1 MINDFLLHSFDI
13 AKISY
18 KKDLPLAPKSTFKVG
33 STADLF
39 IAPISQEQLIS
50 VVSACIAAEEKF
62 FILGG
67 GSNIVFPDQPYHGII
82 ISTENLNNILM
93 TDDERPQ
100 NLEENQ
106 ILVSCQAG
114 TPMSSLVNFCTKHNL
129 SGMEEFAGLP
139 GTVGGALYMNARCF
153 EKSISQLVYDTSF
166 FTVQP
171 KKRATIICQPF
182 QESEWDYKKSPFQTN
197 NNDEAKKIICSAT
210 FVLEQ
215 KDDKEHASIE
225 AKCKHFINE
234 RIEKGH
240 FKFPSAGSVFK
251 NNHNFGKPSGALIDQ
266 AGLKGVKIGGAQ
278 IAPFHGNFIIN
289 VDHAKSDDIKELVEL
304 TKRTI
309 KEKFGFDLENE
320 IIFLTNQ

>member
-18 KKDLPLAPKSTFKVG
+18 KKDVALAPKSTFKVG
-33 STADLF
+33 STADLY
-39 IAPISQEQLIS
+39 IAPVNQEQFIS
-50 VVSACIAAEEKF
+50 VISACVAAEEKF

-67 GSNIVFPDQPYHGII
+67 GSNVVFPDQPYNGII

-100 NLEENQ
+100 DLKENQ
-106 ILVSCQAG
+106 VLISCQAG
-114 TPMSSLVNFCTKHNL
+114 TPISSLVNFCTKHNL
-129 SGMEEFAGLP
+129 SGMEEFAGLS

-153 EKSISQLVYDTSF
+153 EKSISQLIYDTSF
-166 FTVQP
+166 FTPFP
-171 KKRATIICQPF
+171 KKRTTLICQPF
-182 QESEWDYKKSPFQTN
+182 QESEWDYKKSPFQTKP
-197 NNDEAKKIICSAT
+197 DEAKKIICSAT
-210 FVLEQ
+210 FILEQ
-215 KDDKEHASIE
+215 KEASEHSTIE
-225 AKCKHFINE
+225 AKCKKYINE

-266 AGLKGVKIGGAQ
+266 AGLKGYKIGGAQ

-289 VDHAKSDDIKELVEL
+289 IDHAKSDDIKKLVEL
-304 TKRTI
+304 AKRTV
-309 KEKFGFDLENE
+309 KEKFGFELENE
-320 IIFLTNQ
+320 IIFLSN

>member
-1 MINDFLLHSFDI
+1 
-13 AKISY
+13 
-18 KKDLPLAPKSTFKVG
+18 
-33 STADLF
+33 
-39 IAPISQEQLIS
+39 
-50 VVSACIAAEEKF
+50 
-62 FILGG
+62 
-67 GSNIVFPDQPYHGII
+67 
-82 ISTENLNNILM
+82 
-93 TDDERPQ
+93 
-100 NLEENQ
+100 
-106 ILVSCQAG
+106 
-114 TPMSSLVNFCTKHNL
+114 
-129 SGMEEFAGLP
+129 MEEFAGLP

-166 FTVQP
+166 FTAQP
-171 KKRATIICQPF
+171 KKRASIICKPF
-182 QESEWDYKKSPFQTN
+182 QESEWDYKKSPFQTTN
-197 NNDEAKKIICSAT
+197 SDEAKKIICSAT

-234 RIEKGH
+234 RIQKGH

-304 TKRTI
+304 TKKTI

>member
-1 MINDFLLHSFDI
+1 MMQHDLKPRWTDEEISFLKFAYPNKEFTMDEILKAFPNR
-13 AKISY
+13 SY
-18 KKDLPLAPKSTFKVG
+18 HAIRFQARRLNLKRYSEPDPPKGYKRCSSCDTILPLSWFSKNKTKKYGKHARCKVC
-33 STADLF
+33 D
-39 IAPISQEQLIS
+39 
-50 VVSACIAAEEKF
+50 
-62 FILGG
+62 
-67 GSNIVFPDQPYHGII
+67 
-82 ISTENLNNILM
+82 
-93 TDDERPQ
+93 
-100 NLEENQ
+100 
-106 ILVSCQAG
+106 
-114 TPMSSLVNFCTKHNL
+114 
-129 SGMEEFAGLP
+129 
-139 GTVGGALYMNARCF
+139 ARCF

-166 FTVQP
+166 FTAQP
-171 KKRATIICQPF
+171 KKRASIICKPF
-182 QESEWDYKKSPFQTN
+182 QKSEWDYKKSPFQTTN
-197 NNDEAKKIICSAT
+197 SDEAKKIICSAT

-215 KDDKEHASIE
+215 KDDKEHTSIE
-225 AKCKHFINE
+225 SKCKHFINE

-304 TKRTI
+304 TKKTI